1 MLEVEMKIELDG
13 EMVSKIVHED
23 LVYQLDSF
31 KEHLEQYA
39 NNESPSVFSMDR
51 EEDIKQLREAI
62 KAFEFVVEYY
72 SA

>member
-1 MLEVEMKIELDG
+1 MKIELDG

-39 NNESPSVFSMDR
+39 NNKSPNVFSMDR
-51 EEDIKQLREAI
+51 EEDIKQIREAI
-62 KAFEFVVEYY
+62 KAFEFVVGYY

>member
-1 MLEVEMKIELDG
+1 MKIELDG
-13 EMVSKIVHED
+13 ETVSKIVRED

-39 NNESPSVFSMDR
+39 NNKSPNVFSMDR
-51 EEDIKQLREAI
+51 EEDIKQIRKAI

>member
-1 MLEVEMKIELDG
+1 MKIELDG

>member
-1 MLEVEMKIELDG
+1 MKIELDG

-51 EEDIKQLREAI
+51 EEDIKQIREAI

>member
-1 MLEVEMKIELDG
+1 MNIELDG

-31 KEHLEQYA
+31 KEYLEQYA
-39 NNESPSVFSMDR
+39 NNESPNVFSMDR
-51 EEDIKQLREAI
+51 EEDIEQIREAV
-62 KAFEFVVEYY
+62 KAFEFVAGYY